1 VYGGRNL
8 SKHEEIQKL
17 SMLLEAL
24 DVNEIQRITGF
35 IENLVKK
42 KFLKQN

>member
-1 VYGGRNL
+1 M
-8 SKHEEIQKL
+8 SKQEEIQKL

-42 KFLKQN
+42 KYLEQN